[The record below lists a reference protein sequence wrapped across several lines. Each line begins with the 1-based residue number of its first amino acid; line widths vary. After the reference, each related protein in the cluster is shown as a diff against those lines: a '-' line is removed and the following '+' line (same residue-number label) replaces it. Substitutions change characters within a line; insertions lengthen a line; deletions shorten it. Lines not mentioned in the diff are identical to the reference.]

1 MDTKQLVA
9 DAESLA
15 AQLEADSDHWAA
27 SDNRF
32 DAFRLLRK
40 LASALSDPAEATQAG
55 AVPAELS
62 SVKEVLENGAGFWRT
77 CSGCYETV
85 DGHPVGHYPHSSILG
100 CTLGGGCSECGG
112 IGAVWDDTDYDAMAD
127 AMLAADPQAPVAD
140 AARAEPHQCVPWRG
154 RGGVLGACVYCGEVG
169 MTYDEAVQA
178 LTSFYGDGGR
188 VTAATFS
195 AAPTHQPARAS
206 EAGEASFEKWFAGYH
221 EEACKQFGGIDCT
234 NPKGIAEDAWNAA
247 RAPAQQAV
255 SLTDDARDA
264 AKYRAI
270 LAEMQVGAVSTQLPL
285 SCSLYWIGPE
295 CNDARHAD
303 EVIDAA
309 LQSHSEG
316 EAS

>member
-40 LASALSDPAEATQAG
+40 MASALSDPAEATQAG
-55 AVPAELS
+55 AVPA
-62 SVKEVLENGAGFWRT
+62 GWRL
-77 CSGCYETV
+77 V
-85 DGHPVGHYPHSSILG
+85 PVEITEAMHVA
-100 CTLGGGCSECGG
+100 
-112 IGAVWDDTDYDAMAD
+112 AVRTIIRCHGNDDFPPGVWG
-127 AMLAADPQAPVAD
+127 AMLAAAPQAPVAD
-140 AARAEPHQCVPWRG
+140 AARAEPLSQISSQNIDAEIAQMVDQEFWN
-154 RGGVLGACVYCGEVG
+154 
-169 MTYDEAVQA
+169 
-178 LTSFYGDGGR
+178 LTAD
-188 VTAATFS
+188 ATQ
-195 AAPTHQPARAS
+195 QPARAS